1 MRLLIPGF
9 LLGVLAL
16 QNMPQLPRL
25 ALASP
30 WSWWIIPLLCAV
42 LLMWILS
49 RKKSS
54 VEASMSAVVLSGL
67 GAVLVILPILS
78 CGAILGFGYADWRA
92 EVRMSDELPRDWEGR
107 DVEVVGV
114 VASLPVLN
122 DRGTRFEFDIE
133 RIATEGAKL
142 PLHISLAWYIERPRK
157 GMDAVLPPEIKPGER
172 WQFVVRPRR
181 PHGTLNPHG
190 YDFEAFALE
199 QNIRATGYI
208 RVQKAAPEANR
219 KLDDFA
225 GGFEARVDRMRFQ
238 IRERMN
244 AALKD
249 KPYRGVLVALAIGEQ
264 TAIPAD
270 EWKVFW
276 RTGVGHLISISG
288 LHITMFATMF
298 YALSFWIWARIPALA
313 LRLPAQRA
321 AVLVGAFAALS
332 YSLIAG
338 FSVPTQRTLFM
349 LSAVAVA
356 LWMGRATS
364 ATRILSW
371 ALLAVLL
378 FDPWAVLAPGFW
390 LSFGAVASIFYVT
403 AHRTGQLSSLK
414 GAALTQVAVTLGLLP
429 MTLALFQ
436 EVSLISPIANA
447 FAIPLVSLVV
457 VPITLLGAVLPFDF
471 LLTLAH
477 EIMAWCYAALSWLAE
492 TPSAVWQSH
501 APQPWTVVLAIV
513 GCAWM
518 LLPRGVSPRWLGAAF
533 VLPMFILLPPAPKSG
548 EVWITLL
555 DVGQGLATVVRTAN
569 HTLVYDTGPRYNP
582 DADSGNRIVVPYLR
596 GEGIRVLDALIVTH
610 ADEDHSGG
618 AKSIIDTR
626 NPKWVMTSMDRTND
640 KNIETLKNAAEIMR
654 CDTRDGWH
662 WDGID
667 FEILHPTK
675 DDYADE
681 NRKTNDLGCVLKII
695 APGGTVLMT
704 ADVEKKSELEMIE
717 RDPEALKA
725 DVLVMPHHGSKTSST
740 DEFLDAVKPKIALIP
755 VGYRNRFRHPHPDVM
770 ARYTGRGIKVYRT
783 DEAGALTMKLGAT
796 ANSKIEVKSYRLERS
811 RYWIDLPVAG
821 VSNDP

>member
-1 MRLLIPGF
+1 VRLLILGF

-16 QNMPQLPRL
+16 QNMSDLPRL
-25 ALASP
+25 ALLSP
-30 WSWWIIPLLCAV
+30 WSWWIIPLLCTALLLWVSSRTLVAV
-42 LLMWILS
+42 
-49 RKKSS
+49 KGGF
-54 VEASMSAVVLSGL
+54 SARAL
-67 GAVLVILPILS
+67 GSLGGALTMLTMIA
-78 CGAILGFGYADWRA
+78 CGVILGFGYADWRA
-92 EVRMSDELPRDWEGR
+92 DIRMSDELPRDWEGR
-107 DVEVVGV
+107 DVEIAGV

-122 DRGTRFEFDIE
+122 DRGTRFEFDVE
-133 RIATEGAKL
+133 RIGTNSAKL
-142 PLHISLAWYIERPRK
+142 PKHISLNWYVERPRK

-172 WQFVVRPRR
+172 WQFIVRLRR

-190 YDFEAFALE
+190 YDYEAYALE

-225 GGFEARVDRMRFQ
+225 GGFEARVDRLRFQ

-244 AALKD
+244 VALED

-288 LHITMFATMF
+288 LHITMVATML
-298 YALSFWIWARIPALA
+298 YALSFWMWARIPALA

-349 LSAVAVA
+349 LSAVAIA

-403 AHRTGQLSSLK
+403 AHRTGQLSTLK

-436 EVSLISPIANA
+436 EVSIISPIANA

-457 VPITLLGAVLPFDF
+457 VPITLVGAVLPFDF
-471 LLTLAH
+471 ILTLAH
-477 EIMAWCYAALSWLAE
+477 EIMAWCYAALAWLSE
-492 TPSAVWQSH
+492 MPNAVWQSH
-501 APQPWTVVLAIV
+501 APQPWTVVLALA

-518 LLPRGVSPRWLGAAF
+518 LLPRGVSARWLGAAF
-533 VLPMFILLPPAPKSG
+533 VLPMFMLLPPTPKPG

-555 DVGQGLATVVRTAN
+555 DVGQGLATVVRTAS

-596 GEGIRVLDALIVTH
+596 GEGIRALDALIVTH

-618 AKSIIDTR
+618 AKSVIDTR
-626 NPKWVMTSMDRTND
+626 NPKWVMTSMDRTEE
-640 KNIETLKNAAEIMR
+640 KNIETLKNASEIMR
-654 CDTRDGWH
+654 CDTRDSWH

-667 FEILHPTK
+667 FEILHPMK

-681 NRKTNDLGCVLKII
+681 NRKTNDLGCVLKIL
-695 APGGTVLMT
+695 APGGTILMT

-717 RDPEALKA
+717 RDAEALKA
-725 DVLVMPHHGSKTSST
+725 DVIVMPHHGSKTSST
-740 DEFLDAVKPKIALIP
+740 EEFLDAVKPKIALIP

-770 ARYTGRGIKVYRT
+770 ARYAERGIKVYRT
-783 DEAGALTMKLGAT
+783 DEAGALTLKLGA
-796 ANSKIEVKSYRLERS
+796 AADKKIEVKSYRLERS

-821 VSNDP
+821 NVNE

>member
-1 MRLLIPGF
+1 MRIFIRLANIIIAALLIF
-9 LLGVLAL
+9 
-16 QNMPQLPRL
+16 
-25 ALASP
+25 
-30 WSWWIIPLLCAV
+30 
-42 LLMWILS
+42 
-49 RKKSS
+49 
-54 VEASMSAVVLSGL
+54 
-67 GAVLVILPILS
+67 
-78 CGAILGFGYADWRA
+78 CGAIVGFGYADGRA
-92 EVRMSDELPRDWEGR
+92 ETRMNDELPREWEGR
-107 DVEVVGV
+107 DVGVVGV
-114 VASLPVLN
+114 IASLPVAN

-133 RIATEGAKL
+133 RIAVEGASL
-142 PLHISLAWYIERPRK
+142 PKHISLNWYAERPRK
-157 GMDAVLPPEIKPGER
+157 GIEAVPPPEIKPGER
-172 WQFVVRPRR
+172 WDLVVRLRR
-181 PHGTLNPHG
+181 PHGTLNRHG

-219 KLDDFA
+219 KRDDFV
-225 GGFEARVDRMRFQ
+225 GGFNAQVNRLRYQIRDRM
-238 IRERMN
+238 N
-244 AALKD
+244 LALKD

-264 TAIPAD
+264 NAIPAD

-288 LHITMFATMF
+288 LHITMVASLV
-298 YALSFWIWARIPALA
+298 YVLSFRVWARIPVLA

-321 AVLVGAFAALS
+321 AVAAGAFAALS

-349 LSAVAVA
+349 LSAVAIA
-356 LWMGRATS
+356 LWIGRATS

-371 ALLAVLL
+371 ALLAVLV

-403 AHRTGQLSSLK
+403 SHRAGQLSSMK

-436 EVSLISPIANA
+436 EVSLVSPIANA

-457 VPITLLGAVLPFDF
+457 VPITLAGAVLPFDF

-477 EIMAWCYAALSWLAE
+477 EIMAWCYAALAWLAG

-501 APQPWTVVLAIV
+501 APQPWTVVLALI

-518 LLPRGVSPRWLGAAF
+518 LLPRGVAPRWLGGAF
-533 VLPMFILLPPAPKSG
+533 VLPMFLILPATPLPG
-548 EVWITLL
+548 EVWITVL

-569 HTLVYDTGPRYNP
+569 HTLVYDTGPRYSP

-610 ADEDHSGG
+610 ADEDHAGG

-640 KNIETLKNAAEIMR
+640 KNIETLKNATEIIR
-654 CDTRDGWH
+654 CDTRDNWH

-667 FEILHPTK
+667 FDILHPTK
-675 DDYADE
+675 DDYAEE

-704 ADVEKKSELEMIE
+704 ADIEKKSETELIE
-717 RDPEALKA
+717 RNVNDPEALKA
-725 DVLVMPHHGSKTSST
+725 DVLVAPHHGSKTSST
-740 DEFLDAVKPKIALIP
+740 DAFLNAVKPKIALIP

-770 ARYTGRGIKVYRT
+770 ARYAERGIKVYRT
-783 DEAGALTMKLGAT
+783 DQAGALTIKLGA
-796 ANSKIEVKSYRLERS
+796 APEPKIEVKSYRLERS
-811 RYWIDLPVAG
+811 RYWIDLPEAGVAG
-821 VSNDP
+821 D